1 MSHFENNNNTHP
13 QPTPRYSEKCV
24 AVIGE
29 LATAMESDG
38 GGVVVVL
45 ADHPSKVDYYT
56 LHSNYYICVCVC

>member
-1 MSHFENNNNTHP
+1 MTH
-13 QPTPRYSEKCV
+13 TCYIHVKGHYLILGYSEKCV

-45 ADHPSKVDYYT
+45 ADSPTKKEFDLMVRE
-56 LHSNYYICVCVC
+56 I